1 MAYRRRQ
8 VISRSSTFKEEIN
21 TNGGQEL
28 LDNSDEQDGSN
39 TAPPLL
45 NSFTSSSSN
54 NSLAAQAIKASATRR
69 DPSHSLAFA
78 ANSSLSLQ
86 HDHHH
91 RSKSLDSYGDASG
104 DASPDASKSGFWGV
118 LAQKAKEILEDDNPS
133 AQSHD
138 NDIMPAQKLRSQS
151 FNTAFIPGARAQEG
165 RTIGESK
172 LKGCEDANQLM
183 WNPWQQQSAQ
193 TQPAGP
199 ADSQYIHET
208 QLKASRDVAMAT
220 AAKAKLLLR
229 ELKTVKADLA
239 FAKARCA
246 QLEEENKLLRDKEGR
261 EKGQNRADDD
271 LIRLQLETLL
281 AEKARLASENEVYSR
296 ENRFLREIVEY
307 HQLTMQDVVHFDEGM
322 EEEDDIYAPIDT
334 TQNGN
339 MIPLMLSPRSQL
351 SGRSMNSKSIFSVPQ
366 QQDQNESSQ
375 DEAPPA
381 PSIPPSESNDQ
392 HAK

>member
-208 QLKASRDVAMAT
+208 QLKASRDVRWQWQQ
-220 AAKAKLLLR
+220 LR
-229 ELKTVKADLA
+229 KQSY
-239 FAKARCA
+239 FC
-246 QLEEENKLLRDKEGR
+246 
-261 EKGQNRADDD
+261 
-271 LIRLQLETLL
+271 
-281 AEKARLASENEVYSR
+281 
-296 ENRFLREIVEY
+296 
-307 HQLTMQDVVHFDEGM
+307 
-322 EEEDDIYAPIDT
+322 
-334 TQNGN
+334 
-339 MIPLMLSPRSQL
+339 
-351 SGRSMNSKSIFSVPQ
+351 
-366 QQDQNESSQ
+366 ES
-375 DEAPPA
+375 
-381 PSIPPSESNDQ
+381 
-392 HAK
+392 